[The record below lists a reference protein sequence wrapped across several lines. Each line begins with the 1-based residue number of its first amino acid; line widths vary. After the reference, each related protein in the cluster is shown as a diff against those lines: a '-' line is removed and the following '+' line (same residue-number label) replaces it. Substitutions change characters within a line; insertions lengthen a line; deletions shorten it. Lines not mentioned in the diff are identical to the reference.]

1 MEHVDKARSL
11 LNQASMMAYEAYG
24 RYFAVNSPWA
34 GNEVMSYNEWIEQD
48 GKQYKFL
55 VESMQQHLTELLYQ
69 SNIPPI
75 TIGAEQ

>member
-1 MEHVDKARSL
+1 MTSTNQARAL

-24 RYFAVNSPWA
+24 RYFAVNSPWD
-34 GNEVMSYNEWIEQD
+34 GNEVMSYNEWLEQD

-69 SNIPPI
+69 SNISHI
-75 TIGAEQ
+75 EVL